1 MTAPRMRAS
10 NISLGVFALLA
21 CSVAAYSQTA
31 PTSSRDSVTPT
42 LAALPGPPIRKI
54 ESAVAVSTEPLGS
67 ITSVRALADGR
78 VLLNDGARRRLLL
91 MDSALK
97 VVEVVLDSLTN
108 VQNAYGT
115 RAGALIAYGVDSTL
129 FIDPATYA
137 MLTLD
142 GNGHIVRVRSVPR
155 AQDVTWLTNSTGLYG
170 MPGFDAKQRLVYRI
184 PAQPARPA
192 VPPPSNV
199 PYIPPQ
205 PDSAFLV
212 AVHLDSRK
220 ADTLGTVRVQ
230 KVNYVVRVSGEG
242 GFSFSVSTSPIPL
255 VDDWAVLPDGTVAVV
270 RGRDYRVEFINSAG
284 VVTSSEKLPFPWVQL
299 TAEDKIRMTDSIG
312 VAGTRRE
319 ASNFTL
325 QMIAWSNSL
334 NKPYPKSFTPADGVV
349 LPPGLPR
356 DWILP
361 KGVSFPAG
369 YLFGCPPGTPPPSP
383 SGPLLLA
390 APVGGGATV
399 GTPPGTPSSQTPA
412 KPSCAANP
420 YEGWYGAGYT
430 PPAPSYRP
438 PAIFPADQLP
448 DYRPPIASASV
459 RADAEGNLW
468 IKPIPMKIAAG
479 GTVYDIVSRKGEL
492 VDRLQLPPGYTIVGF
507 GPGKTVYLSTRDGA
521 GLHLAKV
528 QLR

>member
-1 MTAPRMRAS
+1 MSVGIFTMLVGTHFANSQSAPPSATDSTKAS
-10 NISLGVFALLA
+10 IASSLAV
-21 CSVAAYSQTA
+21 
-31 PTSSRDSVTPT
+31 
-42 LAALPGPPIRKI
+42 PGPPVRKI
-54 ESAVAVSTEPLGS
+54 ESAVAVSTEPLGA

-78 VLLNDGARRRLLL
+78 VLLNDGVRRRLLL
-91 MDSALK
+91 MDSSLR

-129 FIDPATYA
+129 FVDPATYA

-142 GNGHIVRVRSVPR
+142 GNGQIIRVRSVPR
-155 AQDVTWLTNSTGLYG
+155 AQDVSWLSNSTGMYG

-220 ADTLGTVRVQ
+220 ADTLAAVRVQ
-230 KVNYVVRVSGEG
+230 KVNYVVRTSSDG
-242 GFSFSVSTSPIPL
+242 GFSLSVSTSPMPL

-270 RGRDYRVEFINSAG
+270 RGRDYRVEFIDSAG

-299 TAEDKIRMTDSIG
+299 TEEDKIRMTDSIR
-312 VAGTRRE
+312 VVGTKRE
-319 ASNFTL
+319 ASNFAL

-334 NKPYPKSFTPADGVV
+334 NKPYPKSFTAPDSLV

-369 YLFGCPPGTPPPSP
+369 YMFGCPPGVTPPPP
-383 SGPLLLA
+383 GGPLLVSVPA
-390 APVGGGATV
+390 SPPVGGVAT
-399 GTPPGTPSSQTPA
+399 GSAAAGTPSQAPA

-420 YEGWYGAGYT
+420 YEGWYGSGYT

-438 PAIFPADQLP
+438 PTVFPADQLP
-448 DYRPPIASASV
+448 DYRPPISPASV
-459 RADAEGNLW
+459 RSDADGNLW
-468 IKPIPMKIAAG
+468 IRPIPMKSLPG
-479 GTVYDIVSRKGEL
+479 GSVYDIVNRKGEL
-492 VDRLQLPPGYTIVGF
+492 VDRLQLPAGYTIVGF
-507 GPGKTVYLSTRDGA
+507 GAGKTVYLSTRDGA